1 MRLIVVLVAASV
13 LAVPVALAKGPFPAT
28 IPLPNG
34 WQPEG
39 IATGNGKTFYAGS
52 RATGAVYSGD
62 LRTGKGVVL
71 VPAVA
76 AGRRQGSSSTADG
89 SSSRV
94 PGQARRSSTTRRPAL
109 SSANT
114 SSPLRPTFIN
124 DVAVT
129 NDAAYFTDSNRAV
142 IFKLPLGSGGTLPAA
157 AQELALTGDFQLVPA
172 ST

>member
-13 LAVPVALAKGPFPAT
+13 LAVPVALAEGSFPAT

-39 IATGNGKTFYAGS
+39 IAVGNGKTFYAGS

-62 LRTGKGVVL
+62 LRTGKGAVL
-71 VPAVA
+71 VQGA
-76 AGRRQGSSSTADG
+76 AGRRGDRAQARPRTALRLGRGDRQGLRLRREDG
-89 SSSRV
+89 RPDPRV
-94 PGQARRSSTTRRPAL
+94 PAGDAAG
-109 SSANT
+109 
-114 SSPLRPTFIN
+114 TFIN

-142 IFKLPLGSGGTLPAA
+142 IFKLPRGSDGTLPAA
-157 AQELALTGDFQLVPA
+157 ARR
-172 ST
+172 SR